1 MYKTAWLFLLMVF
14 LTSCKTE
21 KVSLKEGSR
30 TFYYQQPDLMDP
42 KSQTLVTL
50 TQVEDARCPEDLT
63 CIWSGYVSVNLEF
76 DIRKLKK
83 KQNLKL
89 CFYCPSS
96 KPGENPA
103 TATSEID
110 LEGIKYRLTLQS
122 VKPNPNHKT
131 PPKKEDYEVSIQIE
145 RL

>member
-1 MYKTAWLFLLMVF
+1 MYKTAWIFLLIVF

-50 TQVEDARCPEDLT
+50 TQVEDARCPEDVN
-63 CIWSGYVSVNLEF
+63 CIWGGYVSVNLEF
-76 DIRKLKK
+76 DLRGLKK

-89 CFYCPSS
+89 CFSCPST
-96 KPGENPA
+96 KPGDTP
-103 TATSEID
+103 TPPDSDID
-110 LEGIKYRLTLQS
+110 LEGTKYHLTLQS

-131 PPKKEDYEVSIQIE
+131 PPKKEDYEVTIQIDK
-145 RL
+145 L